1 MDDELLVLVTTSE
14 LSHTARRLR
23 TMGCEMLRLATWIE
37 NSFLYVS
44 NEEGASAPVSAGT
57 GKGDGKGEADRG
69 GPSAPVSAGTGKGAS
84 KGAGKGSIN
93 VDRSGPYAPVST
105 GKGENKGARRQGP
118 RNSLLH

>member
-1 MDDELLVLVTTSE
+1 MDDELLVLVTTAE
-14 LSHTARRLR
+14 LSHTAHRLR

-37 NSFLYVS
+37 NSFLDVS

-69 GPSAPVSAGTGKGAS
+69 GPSAPVSAGTGKGA
-84 KGAGKGSIN
+84 GKGSIN
-93 VDRSGPYAPVST
+93 VDRGGPYAPVST

-118 RNSLLH
+118 RNSLLY

>member
-1 MDDELLVLVTTSE
+1 MDDELLVLVTTAE
-14 LSHTARRLR
+14 LSHTAHRLR

-57 GKGDGKGEADRG
+57 GKG
-69 GPSAPVSAGTGKGAS
+69 
-84 KGAGKGSIN
+84 AGKGSIN
-93 VDRSGPYAPVST
+93 VDRGGPYAPVST

-118 RNSLLH
+118 RNSLLY